1 MPPMSNFNFFS
12 KKRKQFTPYQT
23 EIKKTYKTISLSNLA
38 VERRQCI
45 IINKLNGL
53 KNENRIESKIRISSI
68 GFIKIVEIRNLT
80 PKRLKNASTIFFKES
95 WNFL

>member
-1 MPPMSNFNFFS
+1 MPAMSNFNFFS

-53 KNENRIESKIRISSI
+53 KNENRIESKIRISSR
-68 GFIKIVEIRNLT
+68 GFETNC
-80 PKRLKNASTIFFKES
+80 ST
-95 WNFL
+95 